1 MRIVLAILVL
11 ACAGRAGD
19 SLVTPVGTSL
29 EAVSVYVDLSG
40 VRTDS
45 AKAVAE
51 SYARYIVEQRAA
63 VLRFGALFREAHV
76 AVLRRYYAEAVVEKQ
91 RRAYAASKAPA
102 MSCRIVSL
110 KGGEA
115 VLLREWAGQK
125 RRVKLTLEDRDGRWR
140 VKKILHFLGDR
151 YFDGGLGVPP
161 ARKKIEVPKPAL
173 MRRNSPEATIRSL
186 RDDMQRLRALRQRS
200 EQRLNA
206 AFLKLLNEFLGA
218 EVVLSERKRMVGKKA
233 PLPHTFHV
241 SLPSPPV
248 DGVVRMGVIATEPV
262 PGVKGQRTA
271 IGHAGFDLKRNDAGS
286 WRITAELTRRKPDEP
301 LKALESFFGLF
312 FLR

>member
-1 MRIVLAILVL
+1 MRIVLATLVL

-19 SLVTPVGTSL
+19 PLVTPVGTSL
-29 EAVSVYVDLSG
+29 EAVSVHVDLSG

-91 RRAYAASKAPA
+91 RKVYAARKAPA
-102 MSCRIVSL
+102 MSCRIVSV

-125 RRVKLTLEDRDGRWR
+125 RRVKLTLEEKDGRWR
-140 VKKILHFLGDR
+140 VKKILHFQGDR

-161 ARKKIEVPKPAL
+161 AKKKIDVPKPAL

-186 RDDMQRLRALRQRS
+186 RDDMLRLRALQQRGD
-200 EQRLNA
+200 QRLNA
-206 AFLKLLNEFLGA
+206 AFEKLLREFLGA
-218 EVVLSERKRMVGKKA
+218 DVVEGEQRWLNKTE

-248 DGVVRMGVIATEPV
+248 EGVVRMGVVATEPV

-271 IGHAGFDLKRNDAGS
+271 IGHAGFDLKRTDAGS
-286 WRITAELTRRKPDEP
+286 WRITAELTRKKPDEP